1 MGDQLR
7 KLIEFILRLLR
18 QFEVGLSVGVGLVSQ
33 RDLFALLGVELGI
46 GIQSRLPI
54 DLEMRLVA
62 LDLH

>member
-7 KLIEFILRLLR
+7 KLIEFILRFLR

-33 RDLFALLGVELGI
+33 RDLFALFGVELGI